1 MLLFAAC
8 PRVRL
13 FWGRCIGEN
22 AMTKVC
28 LIVLLLIFPL
38 AAAPATV
45 RGVVINPSKAP
56 VLDAK
61 VSLTDVYKAAAGV
74 VSYVA
79 TDSHGRF
86 TIANVPLGTYF
97 VHAQKCDSG
106 YGDPAF
112 AFFAVGAPAFPKIK
126 IETEDQQ
133 ESVTVKLGKP
143 GGVLAASIVDA
154 ERGTSVERVR
164 YRLSIAEDPH
174 LYISSSATEDGKI
187 LTPAPPLLLDL
198 EVTAPGYEA
207 AIMLNVKN
215 GKWSKKD
222 THNHNE
228 KTASIK

>member
-38 AAAPATV
+38 AAAPAT
-45 RGVVINPSKAP
+45 
-56 VLDAK
+56 
-61 VSLTDVYKAAAGV
+61 
-74 VSYVA
+74 
-79 TDSHGRF
+79 DSHGRF

-97 VHAQKCDSG
+97 VHAQKRDSG

-154 ERGTSVERVR
+154 ERGTSVERAR
-164 YRLSIAEDPH
+164 YRLSIAGDPH
-174 LYISSSATEDGKI
+174 LYISSSATEDGRI

-198 EVTAPGYEA
+198 EVTAPG
-207 AIMLNVKN
+207 
-215 GKWSKKD
+215 
-222 THNHNE
+222 
-228 KTASIK
+228 